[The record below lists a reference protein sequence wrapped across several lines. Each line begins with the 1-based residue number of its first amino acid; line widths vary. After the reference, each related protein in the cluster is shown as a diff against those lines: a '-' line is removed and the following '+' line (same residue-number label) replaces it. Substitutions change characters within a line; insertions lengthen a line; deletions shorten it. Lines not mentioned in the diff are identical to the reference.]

1 MHVEIKFGEIIKAKR
16 EEKKFSLMDF
26 AKVVGISAGYLSQ
39 LENGR
44 KANPKLEIVL
54 KIIKEL
60 DIDIDMLLGIES
72 TNENLSVKMPSLLK
86 LIVAKDRNCK
96 VLEDKEVLKKVC
108 NIIDKSL
115 DCKYL
120 IEDKSLYEMFL
131 EDIYVQIETTLKR
144 YMAFQI
150 VKDTI

>member
-1 MHVEIKFGEIIKAKR
+1 MEIKFGEIIKAKR
-16 EEKKFSLMDF
+16 EEKGHSLMDL

-44 KANPKLEIVL
+44 KDNPKLEIVL
-54 KIIKEL
+54 KIIKALE
-60 DIDIDMLLGIES
+60 IDIDMLLGLDGANES
-72 TNENLSVKMPSLLK
+72 IRMPSLLK
-86 LIVAKDRNCK
+86 LIVAKDRNYK
-96 VLEDKEVLKKVC
+96 VLEDKEVLKKLC

-120 IEDKSLYEMFL
+120 IENKALYEMFL
-131 EDIYVQIETTLKR
+131 EDIYIQIETTLKR

-150 VKDTI
+150 INDNA